1 MEKDQIIILDDRGLI
16 SISGSEALDFLQNLT
31 TNNIKNVDINNS
43 QFSSIL
49 RPKANIYVNSLW

>member
-43 QFSSIL
+43 QFSSIYAP
-49 RPKANIYVNSLW
+49 RQIFMNSLW